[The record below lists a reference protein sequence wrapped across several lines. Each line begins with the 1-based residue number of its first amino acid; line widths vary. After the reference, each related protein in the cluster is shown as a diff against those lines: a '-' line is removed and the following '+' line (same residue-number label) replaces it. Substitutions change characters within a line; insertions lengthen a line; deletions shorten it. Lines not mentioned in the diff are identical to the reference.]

1 MKLHKLIGIETTSS
15 IEGPD
20 APIAH
25 GTRISRP
32 NRNRSTVYSVRLSS
46 DEVASVQE
54 LTEYAEYAEYAEAI
68 PGPSRQATPIAD
80 GQEARVLRPGL
91 LRPPSKSG
99 VRGGSNADHRGTR

>member
-54 LTEYAEYAEYAEAI
+54 LTDEAEYAE
-68 PGPSRQATPIAD
+68 
-80 GQEARVLRPGL
+80 
-91 LRPPSKSG
+91 
-99 VRGGSNADHRGTR
+99 